1 MENMTVYWARIV
13 DGNAIPISLMGMAIV
28 FLSLLFI
35 SIFIGVLPHILN
47 LLGLLP
53 DADEEQAAAKTH
65 QPDEHVV
72 AAIGAVLMHR
82 LQSEE

>member
-1 MENMTVYWARIV
+1 MTVYWARIV
-13 DGNAIPISLMGMAIV
+13 EGSAIPISLVGMAIV

-35 SIFIGVLPHILN
+35 SVFIAVMPHALR

-53 DADEEQAAAKTH
+53 DADEAQAVAKTH
-65 QPDEHVV
+65 TPDEHVV

-82 LQSEE
+82 LQGEE